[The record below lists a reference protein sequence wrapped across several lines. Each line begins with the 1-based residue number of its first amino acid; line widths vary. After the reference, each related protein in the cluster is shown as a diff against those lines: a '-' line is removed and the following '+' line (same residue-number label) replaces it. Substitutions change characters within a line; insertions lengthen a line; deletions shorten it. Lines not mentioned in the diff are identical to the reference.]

1 MLQYLSQN
9 ERRCKMKGVIDWIA
23 MILLVVGGLNWG
35 LVGIWNFDV
44 VTWIF
49 GSVPTVATIVYILVG
64 VAGLWGIYHLV
75 QND

>member
-1 MLQYLSQN
+1 
-9 ERRCKMKGVIDWIA
+9 MKGVIDWIA